1 MPTHN
6 ISRRKALQFLGVS
19 AGVIAA
25 GKTGGNPQVFASAA
39 PDNNGFIYCLN
50 MATIRGHKLGFAK
63 ELETASKAGFTSV
76 EIWIDSLQEYVANGH
91 TVKDAKKM
99 LDDLGLTVQDA
110 ICFSEWIVDDDATRK
125 KAIEQTKSEMG
136 LLAQLGC
143 RRMAAPGKGASSNSK
158 ISLDAIAERYRAILD
173 LSDQSGVVPQLEMW
187 GFLKILSNVSDVLY
201 VAMQSGHPKAKI
213 LLDIFHLYKGNTP
226 LNTLP
231 LMNPAAVDILH
242 MNDYPSTLSPAAITD
257 ADRTYPGDG
266 VAPIRRIL
274 QILKKQDE
282 PLVLSTEVFNK
293 NYYAQDAL
301 LVAQTALAKMKMVVE
316 GV

>member
-1 MPTHN
+1 MQTPN

-19 AGVIAA
+19 AGVIAV
-25 GKTGGNPQVFASAA
+25 GKTGGNPLNAVSVG
-39 PDNNGFIYCLN
+39 DNGGFIYCIN
-50 MATIRGHKLGFAK
+50 MATIRGHKLGFVK

-76 EIWIDSLQEYVANGH
+76 EIWMDTLQEYLSNGH
-91 TVKDAKKM
+91 TIKDAKKI
-99 LDDLGLTVQDA
+99 LNDLGLTVQDT
-110 ICFSEWIVDDDATRK
+110 ICFSEWIVDDDTARK
-125 KAIEQTKSEMG
+125 KAVEQTKREMG
-136 LLAQLGC
+136 LLAELGC
-143 RRMAAPGKGASSNSK
+143 KRMAAPGKGATNDSK

-173 LSDQSGVVPQLEMW
+173 LSNDSGVVPQLEMW

-213 LLDIFHLYKGNTP
+213 LLDIFHLYKGNTS

-242 MNDYPSTLSPAAITD
+242 MNDYPSTLSQAVITD
-257 ADRTYPGDG
+257 ADRIYPGDG

-274 QILKKQDE
+274 QILKKTDE

-301 LVAQTALAKMKMVVE
+301 LVAQTALAKMKMVAE